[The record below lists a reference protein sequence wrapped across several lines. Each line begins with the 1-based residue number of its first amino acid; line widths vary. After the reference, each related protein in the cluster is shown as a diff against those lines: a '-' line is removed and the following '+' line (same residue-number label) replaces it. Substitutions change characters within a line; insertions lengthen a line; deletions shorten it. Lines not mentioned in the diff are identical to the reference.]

1 MMTTFLFA
9 TDFSDNSAHALRYV
23 LRCFDGKFK
32 NLIIA
37 HAYYAPHA
45 GASALVSIE
54 NMVRKESDEQMQ
66 KLLAEMKGEFDKYQ
80 VSTYCIYGDLPQA
93 IKGIAKKHVVDLVA
107 MGTKGAGDTGNKFFG
122 STAVDVLKSIDIPTL
137 IIPEKASV
145 EKIRRVGFAADFE
158 NTSADSLNPLSE
170 VVRKTNSELIVFH
183 IEKSTVPDT
192 EFVFPDFEEL
202 KDIPHLL
209 AHVQDEDVIHGIET
223 VIEDN
228 NIDVMA
234 MVAHHYN
241 FLDKLFHKSV
251 TKKMIMNAE
260 IPVLI
265 LHD

>member
-9 TDFSDNSAHALRYV
+9 TDFSDNSTHALKYV
-23 LRCFDGKFK
+23 LKAYGGKFN

-54 NMVRKESDEQMQ
+54 NMVRKESEEQMQ
-66 KLLAEMKGEFDKYQ
+66 KLLEDHKDELSGYQ
-80 VSTYCIYGDLPQA
+80 VDHYCVYGDLQQA
-93 IKGIAKKHVVDLVA
+93 IKGIAKKHVVDMVI
-107 MGTKGAGDTGNKFFG
+107 MGTKGAGDARNVFFG
-122 STAVDVLKSIDIPTL
+122 STAVDVLKNVNIPTL
-137 IIPEKASV
+137 IVPDQAKVDTVKRI
-145 EKIRRVGFAADFE
+145 GFAADFAS
-158 NTSADSLNPLSE
+158 TSGDSVKPLAELVKKS
-170 VVRKTNSELIVFH
+170 NAELIIFH

-192 EFVFPDFEEL
+192 EFVFPSFDEFQN
-202 KDIPHLL
+202 IPHLL

-228 NIDVMA
+228 KIDLMA

-241 FLDKLFHKSV
+241 FLDNLFHKSI
-251 TKKMIMNAE
+251 TKKMIMNSE

>member
-9 TDFSDNSAHALRYV
+9 TDFSQNSIHSLKYMLNA
-23 LRCFDGKFK
+23 FDGRF
-32 NLIIA
+32 NNIIIA

-54 NMVRKESDEQMQ
+54 NMVRKESEEQMKNLLE
-66 KLLAEMKGEFDKYQ
+66 KLKDDLASYNVDH
-80 VSTYCIYGDLPQA
+80 YCVYGDLPQA
-93 IKGIAKKHVVDLVA
+93 IKGIAKKHVIDLVV
-107 MGTKGAGDTGNKFFG
+107 MGTKGAGDTRNKFFG
-122 STAVDVLKSIDIPTL
+122 STAVDVLKSIEIPSL
-137 IIPEKASV
+137 IVPDQTPV
-145 EKIRRVGFAADFE
+145 ESIKRVGFAADFE
-158 NTSADSLNPLSE
+158 HTTGDSVKPLSE
-170 VVRKTNSELIVFH
+170 LIRKTNSELIVFH

-192 EFVFPDFEEL
+192 EFVFPSFEEFE
-202 KDIPHLL
+202 DIPHLL

-228 NIDVMA
+228 NIDIMA

-241 FLDKLFHKSV
+241 FLDKLFHRSV
-251 TKKMIMNAE
+251 TKKMIMKSK